1 MQAKQLMT
9 PDPACC
15 TPDSRIQDVA
25 LLMRDNDCGE
35 IPVVDDRET
44 RRLVG
49 VVTDRDVA
57 VRAVAEGRGP
67 TDTRASEIMS
77 SSVVSVKPDRNL
89 DECLELMEKNQ
100 VRRLPVVDDEG
111 CCIGIIS
118 QADIALQAKDRK
130 TADLVQDV
138 SRPGS
143 QSGGRTTRH

>member
-25 LLMRDNDCGE
+25 QLMRDNDCGE

-89 DECLELMEKNQ
+89 EECLELMEKNQ

-118 QADIALQAKDRK
+118 QADIALKARDRN

-143 QSGGRTTRH
+143 ETGGRTTQH

>member
-77 SSVVSVKPDRNL
+77 SSLVSVTPDRNL

-143 QSGGRTTRH
+143 QSGGTTTQH